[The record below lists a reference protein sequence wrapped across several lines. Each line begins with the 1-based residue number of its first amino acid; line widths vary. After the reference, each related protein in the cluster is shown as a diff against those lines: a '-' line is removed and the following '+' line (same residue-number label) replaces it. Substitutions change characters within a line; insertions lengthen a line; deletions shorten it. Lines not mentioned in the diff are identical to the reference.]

1 MTEHIIPAEAPVLQ
15 ELRVRSLDRL
25 ARGILLKLLARIERG
40 RLTLVD
46 GAERVAFGRAAAAF
60 PLDALITVHH
70 PRFYGDCLFR
80 GTIGA
85 GEAYMSGFWSTEDLT
100 AAVRIFALHPEVFS
114 GMDKGMARI
123 MAPVVKYAHALNKNT
138 RAGSRRNIVAHY
150 DLGNDFYRLFLDDT
164 LTYSCG
170 IFERPESTLREASL
184 AKYER
189 ICRKLELRQSDQV
202 LEIGTGWGGF
212 ALYAARNFGCR
223 VTTTTISERQH
234 EEARNRIAAAG
245 LSGRINL
252 LKQDY
257 RDLTGTF
264 DKLVSIEMIEA
275 VGHQFLD
282 DFFRVCSA
290 RLKPEGQMLLQAI
303 TIRDQVFDW
312 HKKNVDFIKRYIFPG
327 SCIPSIAA
335 IGESLTRATDL
346 RLFHLEDI
354 TPHYATTLRHWREN
368 FFRNLGEV
376 RALGFPETFIRMW
389 EFYLCYCEGGFA
401 ERYLGD
407 VQMVFTKPMCR
418 KDPILPPLNFPS
430 ALGG

>member
-1 MTEHIIPAEAPVLQ
+1 MTEHIIPAEAPAPGNLT
-15 ELRVRSLDRL
+15 VRSLDRFS
-25 ARGILLKLLARIERG
+25 RRVLLKLLERLERG
-40 RLTLVD
+40 RLVIVD
-46 GAERVAFGRAAAAF
+46 GSERVVFGRVSESF
-60 PLDALITVHH
+60 PLEAVITVHH
-70 PRFYGDCLFR
+70 QRFYGDCLLK

-85 GEAYMSGFWSTEDLT
+85 GEAYMAGFWSTDDLT
-100 AAVRIFALHPEVFS
+100 AVVRIFALHPEVFS
-114 GMDKGMARI
+114 GMDKGVARI
-123 MAPVVKYAHALNKNT
+123 MAPVVKYLHALNKNT
-138 RAGSRRNIVAHY
+138 RGGSRRNIVAHY

-170 IFERPESTLREASL
+170 IFEHPDSTLREASL

-189 ICRKLELRQSDQV
+189 VCRKLGLTASDHV

-212 ALYAARNFGCR
+212 ALHAAQQCGCR
-223 VTTTTISERQH
+223 VTTTTISDRQH
-234 EEARNRIAAAG
+234 ELAARRIAEAG
-245 LSGRINL
+245 LTERITL

-275 VGHQFLD
+275 VGHHFLD
-282 DFFRVCSA
+282 GFFKVCSD
-290 RLKPEGQMLLQAI
+290 RLRPDGVMLLQAI

-327 SCIPSIAA
+327 SCIPSVTAVCDSIA
-335 IGESLTRATDL
+335 RATDL

-368 FFRNLGEV
+368 FFRNIEPIK
-376 RALGFPETFIRMW
+376 ALGFPETFIRMW

-407 VQMVFTKPMCR
+407 VQIVFTKPLCR
-418 KDPILPPLNFPS
+418 KAPLLSFPS
-430 ALGG
+430 W